1 MHAPRLHVA
10 INSARRVAATQ
21 LRGPR
26 LVVQPLCECWL
37 MFGDPLL
44 GELGGGGVAVRR
56 RGSVLVVVDSLV
68 FDDDFG
74 LGQRVED
81 SAVEQ
86 LVA

>member
-1 MHAPRLHVA
+1 
-10 INSARRVAATQ
+10 
-21 LRGPR
+21 
-26 LVVQPLCECWL
+26 